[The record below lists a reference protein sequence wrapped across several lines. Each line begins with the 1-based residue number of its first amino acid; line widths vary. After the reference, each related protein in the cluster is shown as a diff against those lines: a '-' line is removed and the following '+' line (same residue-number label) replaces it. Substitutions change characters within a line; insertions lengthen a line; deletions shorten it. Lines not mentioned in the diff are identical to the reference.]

1 MTKVE
6 PIIPKLN
13 NSWSVPLY
21 TGDPVKYQ
29 LFAENQKD
37 TPLFGESLPSSPS
50 VVHSKL

>member
-21 TGDPVKYQ
+21 PDPVKYQ

-37 TPLFGESLPSSPS
+37 TPLFGET
-50 VVHSKL
+50 

>member
-13 NSWSVPLY
+13 NAWSVPLL
-21 TGDPVKYQ
+21 PVKYQ

-37 TPLFGESLPSSPS
+37 TPLFGEAVPKSPS
-50 VVHSKL
+50 NVKASL